1 MKTAIISGILIFLL
15 IITSLT
21 LFTIYGQ
28 NTRQNE
34 LEDNL
39 SITVEQALQNIKT
52 NTSYTVTNTDEFIAD
67 FVQNFIISVDSD
79 SDIKVEI
86 LSVDYEKGL
95 LDVNVTETFDQPI
108 GSKKSVSCRKTVILE
123 EYLQDASQYYSIKF
137 LTTRTG
143 SEEFVDF
150 KVYSICEGSKFI
162 APSAVPT
169 KKGYKFEGWSKEI
182 PSAENSYSPEK
193 VDIAALDG
201 DLVVSENL
209 TFYAVFSKDSE

>member
-1 MKTAIISGILIFLL
+1 MKTAIISCVLVFLL
-15 IITSLT
+15 IITSLI
-21 LFTIYGQ
+21 LFTVYGQ
-28 NTRQNE
+28 NTRQNA

-39 SITVEQALQNIKT
+39 SITVEQALENIKI
-52 NTSYTVTNTDEFIAD
+52 NQSYTVADADEFVAD

-79 SDIKVEI
+79 SDIKIEI

-95 LDVNVTETFDQPI
+95 LDVNVTETFKQPI
-108 GSKKSVSCRKTVILE
+108 GTKKSVSCRKTVILE

-150 KVYSICEGSKFI
+150 KIYSICEGSYFI
-162 APSAVPT
+162 APAVVPT
-169 KKGYKFEGWSKEI
+169 KQGYTFEGWSKEM
-182 PSAENSYSPEK
+182 PSAENSYSPEI

-201 DLVVSENL
+201 TLVVGENL
-209 TFYAVFSKDSE
+209 TFYAVFSENP